1 MHTDVLRTLA
11 TNFGSNSLGCA
22 KAIREMYRLDP
33 VGFPPAV
40 VEVLDREPDLPG
52 AQFMVAMLAS
62 DPRWLRTVCNPQKYT
77 LDQSVDLVRRSHKLD
92 SYTVVKLADMLALPG
107 SSTDAEARFTSRVFA
122 VLERS
127 APSLA
132 LPVLRQLSKCPDAR
146 VRSKAVLLIGRIYQN
161 PRLTHHGDA
170 ERDPRVAA
178 NTIESLWGLA
188 TPSAR
193 EAFIKAAQD
202 AHHRIAANGVVGLYL
217 MGDECSIPFLFHMGR
232 SDKPLARAAAAWAM
246 GHLEDPRFLPRLAQ
260 LREDSDS
267 LTRQGALRAMARVH
281 KKLTQMS
288 AAGALEVQI
297 QDCECRGESQL
308 VRFTVTKE
316 ARSVN
321 DLDLRQFVAWNGA
334 DLVEEFVSSLCGG
347 ASPFYE
353 IAYQGAP
360 SPTNQVKVQ
369 VYAAS
374 GVGEDAGPEK
384 TFS

>member
-40 VEVLDREPDLPG
+40 VEVLKREPDLPG

-62 DPRWLRTVCNPQKYT
+62 DPRWLRTVCDPQKYT

-107 SSTDAEARFTSRVFA
+107 SRTDAEARFASRVFA

-161 PRLTHHGDA
+161 PRLAHHGDA

-188 TPSAR
+188 SSSAR

-217 MGDECSIPFLFHMGR
+217 MGDECSIPFLFHMSR
-232 SDKPLARAAAAWAM
+232 SEKPLARAAAAWAM
-246 GHLEDPRFLPRLAQ
+246 GHVEDPRFLPRLAQ
-260 LREDSDS
+260 LREDPDS
-267 LTRQGALRAMARVH
+267 LTRQGALRAMARVQQ
-281 KKLTQMS
+281 KTILIR
-288 AAGALEVQI
+288 AAGELEVKI
-297 QDCECRGESQL
+297 QACESRDESRL
-308 VRFTVTKE
+308 VRFTVAKDGHG
-316 ARSVN
+316 VN
-321 DLDLRQFVAWNGA
+321 DLDIRCFIAWDGV
-334 DLVEEFVSSLCGG
+334 DLVEGFVCSLAPLC
-347 ASPFYE
+347 YE
-353 IAYQGAP
+353 IAYQAAP
-360 SPTNQVKVQ
+360 SGSREIKVQ
-369 VYAAS
+369 VYSAVGA
-374 GVGEDAGPEK
+374 GVGSFTASD
-384 TFS
+384 